1 MISDFKYALR
11 TLAKTP
17 AFTIIAVFTLA
28 LAIGANTAIFS
39 LINDLF
45 LRSLSFKEPIWV
57 VHFLSNTSDRKLVDF
72 PLSLPRFQHFRAGQR
87 MCEDLAAENVFAFTL
102 TGLGDAVQLFGGRV
116 TSNYFDVLGLRPIR
130 GRNFLPNEEEGADVA
145 IVTENFWQKR
155 MGGDPNIIGRS
166 ITLDGVAHTIVG
178 VLPNM
183 PFAWVG
189 PNAEVWTT
197 KPYVIPGFTYER
209 MMRGTTFLRVVGRL
223 KPGITVEQARA
234 ALPAL
239 QQSYRAE
246 SPGKIDSA
254 METTLKTLP
263 EDVSGNLRPAFAT
276 LFAAVGFVLV
286 IACSNVANLL
296 LVRFTG
302 RRREIALRMALGASR
317 ISVVRLFVWESLMIS
332 VLAGAL
338 GAFVAWRLV
347 PLVPKMASN
356 FLPLDENTSSS
367 LSLAVLAFTIGL
379 SIATGL
385 LMGIYPGFQAY
396 RADLGGSLK

>member
-11 TLAKTP
+11 TLTKTP
-17 AFTIIAVFTLA
+17 GFTFIAVITLA

-45 LRSLSFKEPIWV
+45 LRSLSFKEPRRV
-57 VHFLSNTSDRKLVDF
+57 VHFLSSAPDQKLVDL
-72 PLSLPRFQHFRAGQR
+72 PLLLPRFQHYRAGQTI
-87 MCEDLAAENVFAFTL
+87 CENLAAENVFAFTL
-102 TGLGDAVQLFGGRV
+102 TGLGDAVQLFGGKV
-116 TSNYFDVLGLRPIR
+116 TSNYFDVLGVRPIR
-130 GRNFLPNEEEGADVA
+130 GRNFLPNEEEAADVA
-145 IVTENFWQKR
+145 MVTENFWRKR
-155 MGGDPNIIGRS
+155 MGGDPNVIGRS

-223 KPGITVEQARA
+223 KPGMTVEQARA

-239 QQSYRAE
+239 DQSYRAE
-246 SPGKIDSA
+246 FPGKIDGA
-254 METTLKTLP
+254 LTTSSKTLP
-263 EDVSGNLRPAFAT
+263 EDVSGNLRPAFTT
-276 LFAAVGFVLV
+276 LFAAVAFVLL

-302 RRREIALRMALGASR
+302 RRREIALRMAIGASR
-317 ISVVRLFVWESLMIS
+317 TGIVRLFVFESLLVGLLAGIVGA
-332 VLAGAL
+332 VLA
-338 GAFVAWRLV
+338 WQLV
-347 PLVPKMASN
+347 PLVPKMAAN
-356 FLPLDENTSSS
+356 FLPFDPNTRVN
-367 LSLAVLAFTIGL
+367 LSFPVLGFTVAL
-379 SIATGL
+379 SILTGL
-385 LMGIYPGFQAY
+385 LD
-396 RADLGGSLK
+396 RKSTRLNSSH

>member
-17 AFTIIAVFTLA
+17 GFTIIAVITLA

-45 LRSLSFKEPIWV
+45 LRSLSFKEPRRV
-57 VHFLSNTSDRKLVDF
+57 VHFLSNAPDRKLVDL
-72 PLSLPRFQHFRAGQR
+72 PLSLPRFQHYRAGQTI
-87 MCEDLAAENVFAFTL
+87 CEDLAAENVFAFTL

-116 TSNYFDVLGLRPIR
+116 TSNYFDALGLRPIR
-130 GRNFLPNEEEGADVA
+130 GRNFLPNEEEAADVA
-145 IVTENFWQKR
+145 MVTENFWRKR
-155 MGGDPNIIGRS
+155 MGGDPNVIGRS

-178 VLPNM
+178 VLPNL

-223 KPGITVEQARA
+223 KPGMTVEQARA
-234 ALPAL
+234 ALAAL
-239 QQSYRAE
+239 DQSYQAE
-246 SPGKIDSA
+246 YPGKIDTA
-254 METTLKTLP
+254 LGTTLKTLP

-276 LFAAVGFVLV
+276 LFAAVAFVLL

-296 LVRFTG
+296 LVRFSG
-302 RRREIALRMALGASR
+302 RRREIALRMAIGASR
-317 ISVVRLFVWESLMIS
+317 TGIVQAVRV
-332 VLAGAL
+332 
-338 GAFVAWRLV
+338 
-347 PLVPKMASN
+347 
-356 FLPLDENTSSS
+356 
-367 LSLAVLAFTIGL
+367 
-379 SIATGL
+379 
-385 LMGIYPGFQAY
+385 
-396 RADLGGSLK
+396 